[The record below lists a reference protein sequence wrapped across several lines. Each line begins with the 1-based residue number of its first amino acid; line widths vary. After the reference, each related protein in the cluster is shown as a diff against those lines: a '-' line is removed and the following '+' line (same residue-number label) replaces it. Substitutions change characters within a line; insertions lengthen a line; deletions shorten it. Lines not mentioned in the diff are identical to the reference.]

1 MLCQKRGHKGAKKRI
16 KYKIFVSWMGDEGR
30 NSGLEGW
37 LKGRQELSPGWDLA
51 RAAVPSVVR
60 WQPARGSSRR
70 FHCPCPHPGPKSSW
84 LGGHYNGSSLVLRAE
99 ALLVLIYSLWHQP
112 IVQRLVHI
120 TAWPRDLCRHRH
132 GQIRVSRVGL
142 EGGREDV
149 ERPGSRDEIRPGDS

>member
-1 MLCQKRGHKGAKKRI
+1 MLCQKRGHKVAKKRI

-51 RAAVPSVVR
+51 RAVVPSVVR
-60 WQPARGSSRR
+60 WQPARGSSRC

-84 LGGHYNGSSLVLRAE
+84 LGRHDNGSSLVSIAE

-112 IVQRLVHI
+112 IVQAGTYHHLAQRPVS
-120 TAWPRDLCRHRH
+120 TQAWPD
-132 GQIRVSRVGL
+132 SGL
-142 EGGREDV
+142 ESGPGGRQ
-149 ERPGSRDEIRPGDS
+149 GGHGKTG